1 MAKRSAEQGFG
12 LLELA
17 VSLLLVAVLYGVLA
31 TSLSKTAEQAER
43 AAMYGMLGQL
53 QQQLNLK
60 LAQYYIAG
68 QQRSL
73 QTLVR
78 ENPFLWAGASSDMV
92 NPAQPMRQSAGLYG
106 GETTAAESTLWEPGV
121 WYYVRDTHELVY
133 LPRRADYLKIEQ
145 AQGKTLRF
153 MLKLNGASADNPSI
167 ASGFSAKIEAVWPFT
182 WDITE

>member
-1 MAKRSAEQGFG
+1 MARRSVEQGFG

-17 VSLLLVAVLYGVLA
+17 ISLLLVAVLYGVLA
-31 TSLSKTAEQAER
+31 ISLSKTAEQAER

-60 LAQYYIAG
+60 LAKYYIVG

-73 QTLVR
+73 HELVQ
-78 ENPFLWAGASSDMV
+78 ENPFLWADAADTAP
-92 NPAQPMRQSAGLYG
+92 NPMQPDIERLGVYG
-106 GETTAAESTLWEPGV
+106 GETTSAEAALWEPGV

-133 LPRRADYLKIEQ
+133 LPRRAEYLKIEQ
-145 AQGKTLRF
+145 AHGKILRF
-153 MLKLNGASADNPSI
+153 VLKLNGASADNPSI
-167 ASGFSAKIEAVWPFT
+167 TSGFSAKIEAVWPFT